1 MFQDKATIIA
11 QKLTRFNQGA
21 EERDAQ
27 RRAARDGKP
36 YLNLITAPVEI
47 DALQIIPEEKAKKMK
62 IAAINLINK
71 NLVVAVFDL
80 KAEGLEGEFLELR
93 KMGYDLDFFIV
104 SLSGLKH
111 AWSYYVYVAREGGEI
126 TRRFFVSKEKIEEF
140 KKNVL
145 TIKSL
150 RERIKNIDFNHT
162 EVSEFLSIIAAGA
175 LTLKAS
181 DIHFE
186 PVREGVGIRLRL
198 DGVLNE
204 VIGGRGEALIEKEF
218 YNQVAS
224 RIKLF
229 SGLKLNITDETQDGR
244 FTINLGGEEVETRVA
259 IAPAEF
265 GEVMVMRILDPA
277 AISLKLSDLGFSE
290 NDLKIIKGQL
300 SKPNGMILNTGPT
313 GSGKTTTLYAFLRE
327 VVSTEIKIITI
338 EDPIEY
344 HLEGLEQTQVNPE
357 ANYTFAGGL
366 RSILRQDPDVVLVG
380 EIRDEDTAAIAVNAS
395 LTGHL
400 VFSTLHTNDAAGA
413 VPRLL
418 DLKVKTGVIGSA
430 LNLVIAQRLVR
441 KLCQFCKKEAQV
453 SHELEEKIKKVVAS
467 LPEKIER
474 EKYVEMK
481 IFEPSEKTKD
491 CEKCNGTGYKGRLGI
506 FELFVIDDKVQRM
519 IEGKNSILD
528 IKQMAREQGMITM
541 QEDGV
546 LKVLKGITSLE
557 EIERATGVLQI

>member
-21 EERDAQ
+21 GERDAQ

-47 DALQIIPEEKAKKMK
+47 DALQIISEEKAKKMK
-62 IAAINLINK
+62 IAAINLVNK
-71 NLVVAVFDL
+71 DLVVAVFDL
-80 KAEGLEGEFLELR
+80 KTEGLEEEFLELR

-140 KKNVL
+140 KKNVS
-145 TIKSL
+145 TIKYL
-150 RERIKNIDFNHT
+150 
-162 EVSEFLSIIAAGA
+162 
-175 LTLKAS
+175 
-181 DIHFE
+181 
-186 PVREGVGIRLRL
+186 REGVGIRLRL

-244 FTINLGGEEVETRVA
+244 FTINLGGEEVEARVA

-380 EIRDEDTAAIAVNAS
+380 EIRDEDTAAIAINAS

-413 VPRLL
+413 V
-418 DLKVKTGVIGSA
+418 
-430 LNLVIAQRLVR
+430 
-441 KLCQFCKKEAQV
+441 
-453 SHELEEKIKKVVAS
+453 
-467 LPEKIER
+467 
-474 EKYVEMK
+474 
-481 IFEPSEKTKD
+481 
-491 CEKCNGTGYKGRLGI
+491 
-506 FELFVIDDKVQRM
+506 
-519 IEGKNSILD
+519 
-528 IKQMAREQGMITM
+528 
-541 QEDGV
+541 
-546 LKVLKGITSLE
+546 
-557 EIERATGVLQI
+557 